1 MFNIKTD
8 FLQKIKPIYLFII
21 LYFTFAIFSFLT
33 LSVWAFEVQLPA
45 NLETNLFKIICYI
58 CIIFNIFV
66 YKVYNIKKFII
77 HLILTGI
84 VVFISHT
91 TNYNYLS
98 WMWFYLLSIPPVS
111 FKTISKT
118 VLAIVPFIMG
128 LILIL
133 IGLDYG
139 DCVVSLR
146 PATTIQRYYY
156 GFVSPNIFAACL
168 LQICMALVYVRW
180 NKIKA
185 TDNLFMFSVL
195 CLTFFFTNSRTTS
208 ILLLLLMLLAN
219 LAQKIKNEPCLNILN
234 ISANSLLIF
243 CPSISFIITEL
254 LAKGSHIA
262 LWIDDLMSYRFRN
275 LCYCL
280 ATEPVNLWGTELKV
294 HHDLMVLNNLYGIVL
309 IRYGIFIFSL
319 FIICLAAIIRKAY
332 LKKDIPLIIILII
345 SLIQGISGKYF
356 IMPYINYAFLTFT
369 CLLNNTKL
377 FEKS

>member
-1 MFNIKTD
+1 M
-8 FLQKIKPIYLFII
+8 QKIKPIYLFIL

-33 LSVWAFEVQLPA
+33 LSVWAFEVHLPV

-84 VVFISHT
+84 VLFISHN

-219 LAQKIKNEPCLNILN
+219 LAQKIKTEPCLNILN

-254 LAKGSHIA
+254 LAKCSHIA

-280 ATEPVNLWGTELKV
+280 ATESVNLWGTELKV

-319 FIICLAAIIRKAY
+319 FIISLAAIIRKAY

-356 IMPYINYAFLTFT
+356 IMPYINYVFLTFT